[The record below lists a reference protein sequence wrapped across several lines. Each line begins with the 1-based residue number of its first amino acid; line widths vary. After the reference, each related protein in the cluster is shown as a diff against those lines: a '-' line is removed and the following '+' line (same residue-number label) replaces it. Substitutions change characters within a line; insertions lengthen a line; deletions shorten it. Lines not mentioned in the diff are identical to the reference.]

1 MGRRITVQ
9 SLHLQSTFS
18 ISIFTFFF
26 IMFVFFKV
34 QTAKISV
41 FPLPMHT
48 HIEIITFAINLRF
61 LLRVTLTNKKKI
73 INYYRI
79 ENSRPDIII
88 LNHTPEDANI

>member
-1 MGRRITVQ
+1 LGRRITVQ

-26 IMFVFFKV
+26 NMFVFFKV

-61 LLRVTLTNKKKI
+61 LLRVASTNKKI

-79 ENSRPDIII
+79 EIVAQILLYLII
-88 LNHTPEDANI
+88 L